1 MGESVGQKRGEP
13 VAETAWPVE
22 RIAPV
27 FWRLK
32 QDLGPA
38 LVEAGVQPDVA
49 RLAEAVWHAA
59 LLEVADGTRLLPPE
73 GYPLQFA
80 GIDEVAAVLNGTDA
94 ARAFV
99 VRARQRLAG
108 RLKFDPEAALVFEKF
123 DSAKHLWDMPACE
136 ACGGHGRVAPAAWA
150 ARKVA
155 TP

>member
-1 MGESVGQKRGEP
+1 MSAADEQKRNGP
-13 VAETAWPVE
+13 AVGAAWPAE
-22 RIAPV
+22 RIVAF
-27 FWRLK
+27 FWRLS

-49 RLAEAVWHAA
+49 RLADAVWHAA
-59 LLEVADGTRLLPPE
+59 LLEVADGTRLLPPV

-80 GIDEVAAVLNGTDA
+80 GIDEVASVLNGTDA

-123 DSAKHLWDMPACE
+123 DSAKRLWDMPACE
-136 ACGGHGRVAPAAWA
+136 ACGGHGRVAPAA
-150 ARKVA
+150 
-155 TP
+155 